1 MKLTIVTFY
10 KLKMLMSDKLLLM
23 AMIIIPLFLTLVT
36 GYSLKYEKLNIIP
49 IAFVDQDGT
58 EYSRI
63 LLERLQK
70 KEGIIIENTTAQNAA
85 DMVKNNKAEA
95 AFIVKKGFMESIAG
109 DNSSGTIDLIK
120 SPASFSVDF
129 VKELVAGEVIRFT
142 GNHMAADWVKDKYE
156 ELGHPVSD
164 ELTQE
169 IIKHSDSMWGTEV
182 VMPVNYQEIEGKT
195 VKDVERNSI
204 ATAAAASTGMI
215 VFFIMFYILF
225 SSGWLV
231 EERQNGTLKRLTTGP
246 GAIGVS
252 FTGSIIALF
261 ILGLFQLVLFYS
273 VYRLAFGLELF
284 ANKGA
289 YLVLGAYLLVVISI
303 SMLLASVLKTPA
315 QLQAGAPVFAL
326 LTGFAGGCFWNI
338 IEVPDKIKK
347 ISMLTPQ
354 GWTLDT
360 INKLQANSGMD
371 NVILIPVIILL
382 SLSLI
387 LLPLSYII
395 IRVQIRN

>member
-1 MKLTIVTFY
+1 MKLAIVTFY
-10 KLKMLMSDKLLLM
+10 KLKMLISDKLLLA
-23 AMIIIPLFLTLVT
+23 AMIIIPLFLTVVT

-49 IAFVDQDGT
+49 IAFVDQDGS
-58 EYSRI
+58 EYSGL

-70 KEGIIIENTTAQNAA
+70 KEGIKIENTTSQKAA
-85 DMVKNNKAEA
+85 EMVKNNKAEA

-109 DNSSGTIDLIK
+109 GNSSQIIDLIK

-142 GNHMAADWVKDKYE
+142 GNHMAADWIKEKYGQ
-156 ELGHPVSD
+156 LGKPVSD
-164 ELTQE
+164 ELTRE
-169 IIKHSDSMWGTEV
+169 IIRHSDSMWGTEV
-182 VMPVNYQEIEGKT
+182 VMPVNYQEIDGKT

-204 ATAAAASTGMI
+204 PAAAAASTGMI

-252 FTGSIIALF
+252 FTGSVIALF

-273 VYRLAFGLELF
+273 VYRLGFGLELF
-284 ANKGA
+284 SGRGA
-289 YLVLGAYLLVVISI
+289 YLVLVVYLLAVISI
-303 SMLLASVLKTPA
+303 SMFLSSVLKTPA

-338 IEVPDKIKK
+338 IEVPGKIKK

-354 GWTLDT
+354 GWALDT
-360 INKLQANSGMD
+360 INKLQTNPGMD
-371 NVILIPVIILL
+371 NVILMPVVILL

-395 IRVQIRN
+395 IRVQVRN

>member
-1 MKLTIVTFY
+1 M
-10 KLKMLMSDKLLLM
+10 
-23 AMIIIPLFLTLVT
+23 
-36 GYSLKYEKLNIIP
+36 
-49 IAFVDQDGT
+49 
-58 EYSRI
+58 
-63 LLERLQK
+63 
-70 KEGIIIENTTAQNAA
+70 
-85 DMVKNNKAEA
+85 
-95 AFIVKKGFMESIAG
+95 
-109 DNSSGTIDLIK
+109 
-120 SPASFSVDF
+120 
-129 VKELVAGEVIRFT
+129 
-142 GNHMAADWVKDKYE
+142 
-156 ELGHPVSD
+156 
-164 ELTQE
+164 
-169 IIKHSDSMWGTEV
+169 
-182 VMPVNYQEIEGKT
+182 
-195 VKDVERNSI
+195 
-204 ATAAAASTGMI
+204 
-215 VFFIMFYILF
+215 
-225 SSGWLV
+225 
-231 EERQNGTLKRLTTGP
+231 
-246 GAIGVS
+246 
-252 FTGSIIALF
+252 
-261 ILGLFQLVLFYS
+261 LFYS

-360 INKLQANSGMD
+360 INKLQANPGMD